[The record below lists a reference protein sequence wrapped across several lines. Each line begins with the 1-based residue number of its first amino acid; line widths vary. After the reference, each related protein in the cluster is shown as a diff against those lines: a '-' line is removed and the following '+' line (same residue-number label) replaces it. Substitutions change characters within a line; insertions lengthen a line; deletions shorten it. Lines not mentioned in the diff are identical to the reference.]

1 MGILILEEEKS
12 KEQDLIDEKEFKKR
26 LEEANKKYEKE
37 VIELLQILAENKVTW
52 GIIVERNAENY
63 SDRIAVKFKNST
75 LTYKEFNEWVNRY
88 ANYFISLG
96 LKQGDV
102 VEILVTNRPEYLV
115 IFTAIGKIGAIG
127 SLINTDLRESS
138 LERCLNVVPGKII
151 IVDEKS
157 FKAFDLVKSNLST
170 ENEVKF
176 LFLPDEGKISTPNE
190 FIDLSQVVKDFPVNN
205 PSTTFNVKS
214 SDPLAYIFTSG
225 TTGLPKASIFIHS
238 RMVGSCYMI
247 GLVVGE
253 LTPEDTMYI
262 PLPLFHTTALCLG
275 WAAAFGAGAA
285 VALSRRFSVSQF
297 WDDIQKFNATA
308 FNYVGEMC
316 RYLMNQPP
324 SPNDSKNPVKTII
337 GNGLRPDIWK
347 DFKKRFNITKVGE
360 FYGASEIGLVFSN
373 YLNFDCTVGY
383 CANPYAIVKYNYD
396 KETPIMNE
404 NGYMEKVNL
413 GETGLL
419 LWGLPEEN
427 IFVGYTDKE
436 ATEKKLFRNVFEEGD
451 VWFNSGDLMRDQGCN
466 HVQFIDRIGDTYRW
480 KAHNVSTT
488 EVEEVLNVFEQI
500 SMSSAYGVK
509 IPGTDGR
516 AGMASIVIDVNLGD
530 FDFEN
535 LTEHLKKNLPYYA
548 IPIFLR
554 FKSHLSATATFKFR
568 KLDLKKEA
576 FDINIIS
583 EKIYVMLPDKSNFIA
598 LTPEIFNKIQ
608 NRQYKF

>member
-1 MGILILEEEKS
+1 MLEKTES
-12 KEQDLIDEKEFKKR
+12 KDLDLIDEKEFEKR
-26 LEEANKKYEKE
+26 FEEANKKHEKD
-37 VIELLQILAENKVTW
+37 VIELLQILAENKFSW
-52 GIIVERNAENY
+52 GTIVERNAENY
-63 SDRIAVKFKNST
+63 PDKIAVKFENIK

-88 ANYFISLG
+88 ANYFIALG
-96 LKQGDV
+96 LKKGDIV
-102 VEILVTNRPEYLV
+102 DVLVPNRPEYLI
-115 IFTAIGKIGAIG
+115 IFTALGKIGAIG
-127 SLINTDLRESS
+127 SLINTDLRERS
-138 LERCLNVVPGKII
+138 LEHCLKVAPGKII
-151 IVDEKS
+151 IVDENC
-157 FKAFDLVKSNLST
+157 FDAFDFIRSNLNLEEDT
-170 ENEVKF
+170 KLF
-176 LFLPDEGKISTPNE
+176 FLPDQGKIPTPQG
-190 FIDLSQVVKDFPVNN
+190 FIDLSQVVKDFPSSN
-205 PSTTFNVKS
+205 PSTTSNVNS

-247 GLVVGE
+247 GLIVGE
-253 LTPEDTMYI
+253 LTLEDTMYI

-285 VALSRRFSVSQF
+285 VALSRRFSVSRF
-297 WDDIQKFNATA
+297 WDDIYKFNATA

-324 SPNDSKNPVKTII
+324 NPNDFKNPVKTII

-347 DFKKRFNITKVGE
+347 EFKKRFNITKVGE

-383 CANPYAIVKYNYD
+383 SANPYAIVKYDYD
-396 KETPIMNE
+396 EETPVKNE
-404 NGYMEKVNL
+404 NGYMERVDL

-419 LWGLPEEN
+419 LWGLPTEN
-427 IFVGYTDKE
+427 IFVGYTDKK

-466 HVQFIDRIGDTYRW
+466 HVQFVDRIGDTYRW

-488 EVEEVLNVFEQI
+488 EVEEVLNVFEHI

-516 AGMASIVIDVNLGD
+516 AGMASIVLETNLED
-530 FDFEN
+530 FDFEV
-535 LTEHLKKNLPYYA
+535 LAEHLKNNLPYYA

-554 FKSHLSATATFKFR
+554 FKSDLSATATFKFS
-568 KLDLKKEA
+568 KVDLKKEA
-576 FDINIIS
+576 YDINNIS
-583 EKIYVMLPDKSNFIA
+583 DQIYIMLPNKSGYTA
-598 LTPEIFNKIQ
+598 LTPEIYNKIQ

>member
-1 MGILILEEEKS
+1 MLEKTES
-12 KEQDLIDEKEFKKR
+12 KDLDLIDEKEFEKR
-26 LEEANKKYEKE
+26 FEEANKKHEKE
-37 VIELLQILAENKVTW
+37 VIELLQILTENKFSW
-52 GIIVERNAENY
+52 GTIVERNAENY
-63 SDRIAVKFKNST
+63 PDKIAVKFENIT

-88 ANYFISLG
+88 ANYFIALG
-96 LKQGDV
+96 LKKGDV
-102 VEILVTNRPEYLV
+102 VEVLVPNRAEHLI

-127 SLINTDLRESS
+127 SLINTDLRERS
-138 LERCLNVVPGKII
+138 LEHCLNLTPGKII
-151 IVDEKS
+151 IVDENC
-157 FKAFDLVKSNLST
+157 FDAFDFVRSNLHVEKDT
-170 ENEVKF
+170 IF
-176 LFLPDEGKISTPNE
+176 LFLPDQGKISTPNG
-190 FIDLSQVVKDFPVNN
+190 FIDLSQIVKDYPIKN
-205 PSTTFNVKS
+205 PSTISNVKG

-238 RMVGSCYMI
+238 RMVGSCYII
-247 GLVVGE
+247 GLIVGE
-253 LTPEDTMYI
+253 LTHKDTMYI

-285 VALSRRFSVSQF
+285 VALSRRFSVSRF
-297 WDDIQKFNATA
+297 WDDIHKYNATA

-324 SPNDSKNPVKTII
+324 NPNDSKNPVKTII

-383 CANPYAIVKYNYD
+383 SANPYAIVKYD
-396 KETPIMNE
+396 FDEETPIKNE
-404 NGYMEKVNL
+404 DGYMERVSL

-427 IFVGYTDKE
+427 IFVGYTDKK
-436 ATEKKLFRNVFEEGD
+436 ASEKKLFRNVFEEGD

-466 HVQFIDRIGDTYRW
+466 HVQFVDRIGDTYRW

-488 EVEEVLNVFEQI
+488 EVEEVLNMFEHI

-516 AGMASIVIDVNLGD
+516 AGMASIVLDMNLED
-530 FDFEN
+530 FDFKD
-535 LTEHLKKNLPYYA
+535 LTEHLNNNLPYYA
-548 IPIFLR
+548 VPIFLR
-554 FKSHLSATATFKFR
+554 FKSHLSTTATFKFR
-568 KLDLKKEA
+568 KVDLKKEA
-576 FDINIIS
+576 YDVINIS
-583 EKIYVMLPDKSNFIA
+583 DKIYVMLPDKSSYIA
-598 LTPEIFNKIQ
+598 LTPNIYNKIQ
-608 NRQYKF
+608 NKQYMF